1 MKLLVVKFL
10 AVFLLLAIGSCKK
23 DARKDAEQNAAYSSY
38 GDSVT
43 LADRWGAAEMD
54 DKFARLGKTD
64 TIPVKFT
71 STILEVCPKKGCW
84 MKVKLDDDRE
94 AMVRFKD
101 YGFFVP
107 KDAAGEVVI
116 EGKAYVEEMPV
127 KDLRHYAE
135 DAGKTEEEIAQ
146 ITEPRITYAVEANGV
161 LIKQ

>member
-1 MKLLVVKFL
+1 MKALIVNFL
-10 AVFLLLAIGSCKK
+10 AVLFLAVLSNCKQSVKK
-23 DARKDAEQNAAYSSY
+23 DVEQQSAYSSY

-43 LADRWGAAEMD
+43 LADRWEAGEMNNRFD
-54 DKFARLGKTD
+54 RLGKTD

-71 STILEVCPKKGCW
+71 TTILEVCPKKGCW
-84 MKVKLDDDRE
+84 MKVKLAGDRE

-107 KDAAGEVVI
+107 KDASGEVVI

-161 LIKQ
+161 LIKK

>member
-1 MKLLVVKFL
+1 MKSLILNFL
-10 AVFLLLAIGSCKK
+10 AVLFLFATSGCK
-23 DARKDAEQNAAYSSY
+23 QNAEKDGGTPVAYSSF

-43 LADRWGAAEMD
+43 PDNRWGAVEMD
-54 DKFARLGKTD
+54 KKFTGLRKTD

-84 MKVKLDDDRE
+84 MKVQLDGGRE

-107 KDAAGEVVI
+107 KDASGEVVI
-116 EGKAYVEEMPV
+116 EGKAYVEEMSV
-127 KDLRHYAE
+127 KDLRHYAK